1 MAAPCLA
8 ITAVTGILAEHL
20 DVISELKLHQTCSCI
35 HKGNQEHL
43 KVLAKLRSF
52 KLGTCT
58 AGAEGQKEIPHFYQ
72 VCLEIRLEQLY
83 DRWPHLIPD
92 VN

>member
-8 ITAVTGILAEHL
+8 ITAVTSTLAEHL
-20 DVISELKLHQTCSCI
+20 DVISELKLYQTCSCI
-35 HKGNQEHL
+35 HNGNQEHL
-43 KVLAKLRSF
+43 KVLAKLGSF
-52 KLGTCT
+52 ALGTFT
-58 AGAEGQKEIPHFYQ
+58 PGAEGQKEIPPFYR

-92 VN
+92 VD